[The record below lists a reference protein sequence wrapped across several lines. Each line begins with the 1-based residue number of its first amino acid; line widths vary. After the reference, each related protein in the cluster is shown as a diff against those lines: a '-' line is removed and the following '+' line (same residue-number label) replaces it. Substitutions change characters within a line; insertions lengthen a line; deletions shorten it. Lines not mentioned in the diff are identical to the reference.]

1 MIPCLTPTTTTTVA
15 VAHATR
21 NSSRRHRMIRRIP
34 RRSISSMP
42 IRNTIDAS
50 TASGMYCRGF
60 VRNNS
65 TIKTMNA
72 VTNCESW
79 LRPPALSTI
88 CVFVGLPFTT
98 NVPDK
103 PADRFANDRPTRSV
117 FSLNSSLYLA
127 AYALE
132 VAAL

>member
-1 MIPCLTPTTTTTVA
+1 
-15 VAHATR
+15 
-21 NSSRRHRMIRRIP
+21 MIRRIP
-34 RRSISSMP
+34 ERSISSTP
-42 IRNTIDAS
+42 IRNTIEAS
-50 TASGMYCRGF
+50 TASGRYCRGF
-60 VRNNS
+60 VRNSN
-65 TIKTMNA
+65 TIRTMNA

-98 NVPDK
+98 NVPDR
-103 PADRFANDRPTRSV
+103 PADRFASDRPTRSV